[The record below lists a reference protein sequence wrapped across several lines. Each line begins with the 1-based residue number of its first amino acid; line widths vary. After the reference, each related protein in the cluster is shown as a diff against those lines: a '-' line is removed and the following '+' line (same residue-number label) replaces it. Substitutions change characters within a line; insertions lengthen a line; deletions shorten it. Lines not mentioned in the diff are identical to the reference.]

1 MSQQSS
7 DSLFGSVDF
16 QAAEPT
22 EGYDPANEAV
32 YAAEPAPPSAAYR
45 KRSFDIYSMMLILSF
60 IFLTTAAILFFLDVE
75 KY

>member
-7 DSLFGSVDF
+7 SSLFDSVDF

-22 EGYDPANEAV
+22 EGYDPANEEV
-32 YAAEPAPPSAAYR
+32 YAAEPAPSAFR

-60 IFLTTAAILFFLDVE
+60 IFLTTAAVLFFLDAE

>member
-1 MSQQSS
+1 MSQQNS
-7 DSLFGSVDF
+7 DSIFDSVDF

-22 EGYDPANEAV
+22 EGYDPANESV
-32 YAAEPAPPSAAYR
+32 YAAERAAKTYQ

-60 IFLTTAAILFFLDVE
+60 IFLTTAAVLFFMDAA